1 MMPDSHKHYSAH
13 LGFGKLKNIH
23 FIGIGGA
30 GMSGIAEVLINLGY
44 QVSGSDIKDG
54 KATQHLKSKGATIYI
69 GHHAQNISGCDVVVT
84 STAVS
89 KDNVEVV

>member
-1 MMPDSHKHYSAH
+1 MPDSHKHYSAH
-13 LGFGKLKNIH
+13 LGFGKLRKIH

-54 KATQHLKSKGATIYI
+54 KATQHLKSLME
-69 GHHAQNISGCDVVVT
+69 T
-84 STAVS
+84 SQYLSLFLSLPVQGIHRS
-89 KDNVEVV
+89 HK